1 MATQSL
7 QKLNREVQGLKSEFA
22 DVRVLLC
29 ALLAEDKEGA
39 YKPSFVK
46 EVKKSMTDQPSFI
59 YKGKG
64 SLFAHL
70 QKK

>member
-1 MATQSL
+1 MATQL
-7 QKLNREVQGLKSEFA
+7 IQKLNKEVRGLKSEFA
-22 DVRVLLC
+22 DIRILLH

-46 EVKKSMTDQPSFI
+46 NIKKSMNDQPSFV

-64 SLFAHL
+64 SLLARL